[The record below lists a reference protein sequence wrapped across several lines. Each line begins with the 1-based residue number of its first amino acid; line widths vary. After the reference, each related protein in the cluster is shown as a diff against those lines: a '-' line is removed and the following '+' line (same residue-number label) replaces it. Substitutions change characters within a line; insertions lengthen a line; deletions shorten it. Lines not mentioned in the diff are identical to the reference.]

1 MPFVRCAVPE
11 DAARAWDACVAG
23 RRTAAFLVFG
33 GTQPDTGVSWCPDC
47 TVADP
52 VLRGANQL
60 LNASG
65 VLAVFEAL
73 RERHGDVEPQVGVG
87 GDRAEQPLQQ
97 HREGEGHGG
106 VAVLGVEQLLEGRSG
121 VDVLKHDW
129 AEQLSCGIDLM
140 DERHYAVPA

>member
-52 VLRGANQL
+52 VLRGTIARLRPDLTVHECPVAARSDWKGNAAHPYRLHAGLRISRIPTLIL
-60 LNASG
+60 LVDG
-65 VLAVFEAL
+65 I
-73 RERHGDVEPQVGVG
+73 ERGRLVES
-87 GDRAEQPLQQ
+87 DCADAA
-97 HREGEGHGG
+97 G
-106 VAVLGVEQLLEGRSG
+106 VAAFL
-121 VDVLKHDW
+121 
-129 AEQLSCGIDLM
+129 A
-140 DERHYAVPA
+140 A